1 MISKRESA
9 PKHHKMMVG
18 SAVQWV
24 RAVLG
29 AITVEPVML
38 VDGAC
43 KEAMLIYTENVQM
56 NKICS
61 VKLGYSPEVCA
72 NLTAHPQESVN
83 VQREFSLF
91 AFYNSILMSIPPLIF
106 ILFMGAWS
114 DKYGRKVRLCHII

>member
-1 MISKRESA
+1 
-9 PKHHKMMVG
+9 MVG

-24 RAVLG
+24 NAVLG

-61 VKLGYSPEVCA
+61 VKLGYSPEV
-72 NLTAHPQESVN
+72 SVS
-83 VQREFSLF
+83 V
-91 AFYNSILMSIPPLIF
+91 
-106 ILFMGAWS
+106 
-114 DKYGRKVRLCHII
+114 CHGE